1 MRLNYHTIGS
11 QIRRFRKEKHISQ
24 ASLSEQIDK
33 SPAYISYIENG
44 HKSMS
49 LDTFVQIANT
59 LEISTDILL
68 AEHLCFPKNAIDAEI
83 ADILWACS
91 VQEQQIIID
100 TVLALKQALQVNL

>member
-1 MRLNYHTIGS
+1 MRLNYRVIGS
-11 QIRRFRKEKHISQ
+11 QIRRFRKEKHLSQ
-24 ASLSEQIDK
+24 ATLSEHIDK

-68 AEHLCFPKNAIDAEI
+68 AEHLCFSKNSIDTEI
-83 ADILWACS
+83 IEILWACS

-100 TVLALKQALQVNL
+100 TVLALKQTLRVNL